1 MNFLIV
7 FVPNDLNCLAA
18 IWGRE
23 GERERE
29 GGRERESFFMKELHV
44 CIAVYYGY
52 RQNKCVRE
60 CVWLSLSLYILLYI
74 NKLAYIIYY

>member
-23 GERERE
+23 GERERKGGRE
-29 GGRERESFFMKELHV
+29 GGRERERERERKREFLYGR
-44 CIAVYYGY
+44 ATRVY
-52 RQNKCVRE
+52 CSLL
-60 CVWLSLSLYILLYI
+60 WL
-74 NKLAYIIYY
+74 

>member
-23 GERERE
+23 GEREKDKRE
-29 GGRERESFFMKELHV
+29 GGREGDTCVLQFIMV
-44 CIAVYYGY
+44 IG
-52 RQNKCVRE
+52 QNKCVRE
-60 CVWLSLSLYILLYI
+60 CVWLSLILYILLYI

>member
-29 GGRERESFFMKELHV
+29 GGREGEREKERVSLWKSYTCVLQFIMVISRINV
-44 CIAVYYGY
+44 CASVCGFP
-52 RQNKCVRE
+52 
-60 CVWLSLSLYILLYI
+60 
-74 NKLAYIIYY
+74 